1 MEIISTYNLVKK
13 YKDNIVLNNVN
24 MHVHKGDIYGFVG
37 ENGAGKTT
45 IIRILSGLIAPLSGG
60 YKINDDDF
68 IDENIFQQRKK
79 MSSIVET
86 PSLEKSMTAFEN
98 MKMQCLIKGI
108 KKSDEEINSS
118 LLEVGLDSNIIKK
131 KSVKNFSLGMRQRLG
146 IAVCLLGDPE
156 IIILDEPMNGLDP
169 QGFIEIRNLIV
180 KLNKEKGVTFLI
192 SSHILAELE
201 KICTRIGFIS
211 KGVLLEELTIDELH
225 KKARKS
231 IEIVSKDVSLIE
243 DLLKKECAIKDYEV
257 SSHLIKVFDDIDIN
271 SIMKAIVENKIS
283 IEKINTVEDSIE
295 GYYLKLLMRGEKNA

>member
-13 YKDNIVLNNVN
+13 YKDNIVVNNVN

-60 YKINDDDF
+60 YKINDVDF

-118 LLEVGLDSNIIKK
+118 LLEVGLDLNIIKK

-243 DLLKKECAIKDYEV
+243 DLLIKECAIKDYEV

-271 SIMKAIVENKIS
+271 SIMKSIVENKIS

>member
-60 YKINDDDF
+60 YKINDVDF

-118 LLEVGLDSNIIKK
+118 LLEVGLDLNIIKK
-131 KSVKNFSLGMRQRLG
+131 KSIKNFSLGMRQRLG

>member
-60 YKINDDDF
+60 YKINDVDF